1 MDDYNHLSENDQMFI
16 KEFSTFVNGK
26 MSSAKKV
33 GKELTKDHRYLVN
46 EKFKIMLSFMETL
59 ANNWHKGH
67 YDGRNEYAC
76 KLAATAIDNLV
87 ENDLYFVSE
96 DYHSNNIQ

>member
-1 MDDYNHLSENDQMFI
+1 
-16 KEFSTFVNGK
+16 
-26 MSSAKKV
+26 
-33 GKELTKDHRYLVN
+33 
-46 EKFKIMLSFMETL
+46 MLSFMETL

-96 DYHSNNIQ
+96 DYHNNNIQ